1 MHYISTR
8 NAQHRVL
15 LGEAIA
21 QGIAPDGGLF
31 VPESFPHFVP
41 HQFDGE
47 TGLPEIAAR
56 LIAPFA
62 EGDPLAEELPEICR
76 AAFDFPVPL
85 VPLLEAPA
93 PASVLE
99 LFHGPT

>member
-15 LGEAIA
+15 LGQAIA
-21 QGIAPDGGLF
+21 QGIAPDGGLY

-41 HQFDGE
+41 HQFEGDNSLAQIGE
-47 TGLPEIAAR
+47 R

-62 EGDPLAEELPEICR
+62 QGDPLAGEL
-76 AAFDFPVPL
+76 AAI
-85 VPLLEAPA
+85 
-93 PASVLE
+93 
-99 LFHGPT
+99 